1 MGLTSPAGNASFT
14 SPASVSIAASAT
26 DEDGRVVKVEFF
38 AGSTKLGEKTAAP
51 WSFTWLNAGAG
62 NHSLTAKATDDKGT
76 VETSSA
82 VRITINAPA
91 PPSVVAT
98 PAPGP
103 VAGSFYRAINLNGQA
118 LEIDGNAWQGSDAS
132 NYTYSGNPSSESNV
146 GLRPAT
152 DGNRTR
158 MIRSFISSR
167 NLRLALTAIPEGRY
181 EVYLYVWETNS
192 NQTYSVTVQGR
203 VVNSNYNS
211 GETGR
216 WQKLGPYP
224 AAVSDGSISVAL
236 TGGNAKLSG
245 IEVLTSV
252 DRTPITASA
261 PEPEPTAQVP
271 AAQPAPVASCDNT
284 GGLLREYWTNVRGCE
299 VKDIP
304 VNTRPAGNS
313 IITTFEGPANFGTDY
328 ASRIRGYICPPATGD
343 YTFWLASNDAG
354 ELYLSTDENP
364 ANKRKISSVS
374 SGTNP
379 REWEKYPTQK
389 SVKIRLE
396 TGRRYYVEVLH
407 KSCLNGDYVGV
418 GWQLPNGSME
428 RPIEG
433 NHLIPFHPD
442 AEGQISDAQR
452 VRVFPN
458 PASQVATLKFF
469 AEKNQPYDIVIT
481 NSLSLPVMTLNGT
494 AKAGSNNLQMQI
506 STLPAGLYHV
516 IINNKYTEKLMIT
529 R

>member
-1 MGLTSPAGNASFT
+1 
-14 SPASVSIAASAT
+14 
-26 DEDGRVVKVEFF
+26 VVKVEFF
-38 AGSTKLGEKTAAP
+38 AGTTKLGEKTAAP

-62 NHSLTAKATDDKGT
+62 NHSLTAKATDDKGA
-76 VETSSA
+76 VETSAA

-91 PPSVVAT
+91 PSPVAAT
-98 PAPGP
+98 PAPTTSPAPAPP
-103 VAGSFYRAINLNGQA
+103 VSASTPEPVSSSFRRAINLNGEA
-118 LEIDGNAWQGSDAS
+118 LEIDGKEWQGSDAS
-132 NYTYSGNPSSESNV
+132 NYTYSGNPSNESNV

-152 DGNRTR
+152 DGNRAR

-192 NQTYSVTVQGR
+192 NQTYSITVQGK
-203 VVNSNYNS
+203 VVNSSFNS
-211 GETGR
+211 GEAGK

-224 AAVSDGSISVAL
+224 AAVSDGSISVIL
-236 TGGNAKLSG
+236 SGGNARVSG

-252 DRTPITASA
+252 DTTPITANA
-261 PEPEPTAQVP
+261 PGAEP
-271 AAQPAPVASCDNT
+271 AAQPAPVASCNNT

-299 VKDIP
+299 ITDVP
-304 VNTRPAGNS
+304 VNTRPTGSS
-313 IITTFEGPANFGTDY
+313 IITSFEGPANFGTDY
-328 ASRIRGYICPPATGD
+328 ASRLRGYLCPPATGE
-343 YTFWLASNDAG
+343 YTFWLAANNAG

-364 ANKRKISSVS
+364 GYKRKISSVS
-374 SGTNP
+374 GGTNS

-396 TGRRYYVEVLH
+396 SGRRYYVEVLH
-407 KSCLNGDYVGV
+407 KACLNGDYVGV

-428 RPIEG
+428 RPING
-433 NHLIPFHPD
+433 SHLIPFHPD
-442 AEGQISDAQR
+442 AEGQISDTQR
-452 VRVFPN
+452 VQVFPN

-481 NSLSLPVMTLNGT
+481 NSLALPVMTLNGT
-494 AKAGSNNLQMQI
+494 AKAGSNDLQMQL